1 METKKTIKSMS
12 DVADLFL
19 ALYAKSFDRE
29 DDKVYFSK
37 DMKSLIESALNESYF
52 ELSKLSCYE
61 NLIDEDEMIDI
72 DEFMS
77 KLRLSQTKKCWRDLY
92 HFDIE
97 QCVIYTEVETKNA
110 IDIIEKYDEKDVAII
125 NDFVQNYILFQDKK
139 ENSFEDVSISDLS
152 RKYTKILKISND

>member
-19 ALYAKSFDRE
+19 ALYATSFDRE

-37 DMKSLIESALNESYF
+37 DMKTLIESALNESYF

-97 QCVIYTEVETKNA
+97 QCAVYTEVETKDA
-110 IDIIEKYDEKDVAII
+110 THIIEEYDENDVNIV
-125 NDFVQNYILFQDKK
+125 NDFVENYILFQDKK
-139 ENSFEDVSISDLS
+139 ENKLEDVSINNPG
-152 RKYTKILKISND
+152 RKYIMLHY

>member
-61 NLIDEDEMIDI
+61 NLINEDEMIDI
-72 DEFMS
+72 DEFMNKLLVS
-77 KLRLSQTKKCWRDLY
+77 KTKKYWQDVY

-97 QCVIYTEVETKNA
+97 ECAVYTEVETKNA
-110 IDIIEKYDEKDVAII
+110 THVIEEYDENDVNIV
-125 NDFVQNYILFQDKK
+125 NDFVENYILFQDKK
-139 ENSFEDVSISDLS
+139 ENKLEDVSINNPG
-152 RKYTKILKISND
+152 RKYIMLHY

>member
-1 METKKTIKSMS
+1 MKTKKTIKSMS

-72 DEFMS
+72 DEFMNKLLVS
-77 KLRLSQTKKCWRDLY
+77 KTKKYWQDVY

-97 QCVIYTEVETKNA
+97 ECAVYTEVESKNA
-110 IDIIEKYDEKDVAII
+110 THVIEEYDENDVNIV
-125 NDFVQNYILFQDKK
+125 NDFVENYILFQDKK
-139 ENSFEDVSISDLS
+139 ENKLEDVSINNPG
-152 RKYTKILKISND
+152 RKYIMLHY

>member
-12 DVADLFL
+12 DVVDLFL
-19 ALYAKSFDRE
+19 ALYKMNFNRE

-37 DMKSLIESALNESYF
+37 DMKSLIETALKESYF

-61 NLIDEDEMIDI
+61 NLIDEDEMIDL

-77 KLRLSQTKKCWRDLY
+77 KLLVSKTKKYWQDVY

-97 QCVIYTEVETKNA
+97 EGAVYTEVESKNA
-110 IDIIEKYDEKDVAII
+110 THVIEEYDENDVNAV
-125 NDFVQNYILFQDKK
+125 NRFVQNYILFQDRK
-139 ENSFEDVSISDLS
+139 ENRLEDVSINNQS
-152 RKYTKILKISND
+152 RKYTKLLEISND

>member
-19 ALYAKSFDRE
+19 ALYKSNFDRE

-37 DMKSLIESALNESYF
+37 DMKSLIELALKESCF

-72 DEFMS
+72 DEFMNKLLVS
-77 KLRLSQTKKCWRDLY
+77 KTKKYWQDVY

-97 QCVIYTEVETKNA
+97 ECAVYTEVETKDA
-110 IDIIEKYDEKDVAII
+110 THIVEEYDENEI
-125 NDFVQNYILFQDKK
+125 NIVNGFVQNYILFQDKK
-139 ENSFEDVSISDLS
+139 ENRLEDVSINNQN
-152 RKYTKILKISND
+152 RKYTKLLEISND

>member
-1 METKKTIKSMS
+1 METKKTIKNMS

-37 DMKSLIESALNESYF
+37 DMKTLIESALNESYF

-77 KLRLSQTKKCWRDLY
+77 KLRFSQTKKYWRDLY

-97 QCVIYTEVETKNA
+97 QCTVYTEVESKDA
-110 IDIIEKYDEKDVAII
+110 AHVIEEYDENDVNIV
-125 NDFVQNYILFQDKK
+125 NDFVENYILFQDKK
-139 ENSFEDVSISDLS
+139 ENKLEDVSINNPG
-152 RKYTKILKISND
+152 RKYIMLHY

>member
-1 METKKTIKSMS
+1 METNKTIKSMS

-37 DMKSLIESALNESYF
+37 DMKTLIESALNESYF

-97 QCVIYTEVETKNA
+97 QCAVYTEVETKDA
-110 IDIIEKYDEKDVAII
+110 THIIEEYDENDVNIV
-125 NDFVQNYILFQDKK
+125 NDFVENYILFQDKK
-139 ENSFEDVSISDLS
+139 ENKLEDVSINNPG
-152 RKYTKILKISND
+152 RKYIMLHY

>member
-12 DVADLFL
+12 DVADFFL

-37 DMKSLIESALNESYF
+37 DMKTLIESALNESYF

-97 QCVIYTEVETKNA
+97 QCAVYTEVETKDA
-110 IDIIEKYDEKDVAII
+110 THIIEEYDENDVNIV
-125 NDFVQNYILFQDKK
+125 NDFVENYILFQDKK
-139 ENSFEDVSISDLS
+139 ENKLEDVSINNPG
-152 RKYTKILKISND
+152 RKYIMLHY